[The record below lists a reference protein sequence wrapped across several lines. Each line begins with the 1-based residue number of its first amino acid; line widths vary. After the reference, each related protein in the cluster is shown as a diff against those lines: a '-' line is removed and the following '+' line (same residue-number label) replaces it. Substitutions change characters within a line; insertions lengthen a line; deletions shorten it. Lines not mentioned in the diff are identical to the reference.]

1 MIVST
6 TLIIC
11 SLVLTYIQLRC
22 MALCIIFFGLW
33 VAYCFLIDSVKN
45 LTESNRSLLKLLDK
59 VQSSQKDFRDIT
71 EKTLELNKELNSDM
85 FNLKSLLR
93 KKGLLNGLHEVE
105 REATS

>member
-1 MIVST
+1 M
-6 TLIIC
+6 
-11 SLVLTYIQLRC
+11 
-22 MALCIIFFGLW
+22 
-33 VAYCFLIDSVKN
+33 DN
-45 LTESNRSLLKLLDK
+45 
-59 VQSSQKDFRDIT
+59 VQNSQKDFRDIT